1 MPSSDYYDQFSI
13 ITLPFK
19 IPVEPHFLI
28 DWDSISE
35 TFKDFFNRM
44 EMTEQD
50 PRWHAE
56 GNVLKHTKKVCEAL
70 VSYDEYKKLSFMEK
84 ETVFTA
90 AVLHDIGK
98 IKTTVKTTE
107 GISSPNHTS
116 VGAKMAREFIWK
128 NLDIAGIPGYIR
140 WRESVCQ
147 LIKLHGKPPFFWT
160 KASTED
166 DPTKAERFIYQIAV
180 QRQFMP
186 YFSIKLLCLLARA
199 DCDGKIC
206 EDRDDIVASNELF
219 EETAKKLGVYEDK
232 PEFTDDY
239 SRLAYFN
246 KKLVSPGQSLYNPTW
261 GDVIIMCGLPA
272 SGKDWYIKNYYA
284 ELPVISLDDIR
295 ERLKVKPT
303 DDQGK
308 VVNVAMM
315 EAKNYLRLKK
325 SFVWNATNLTA
336 DIREKLVKTFSD
348 YGAFV
353 RIVYKEA
360 SYEEIL
366 KRNKE
371 RDRHVPED
379 VIDKMLQKI
388 ETPRIDEAHD
398 VHWRV
403 F

>member
-1 MPSSDYYDQFSI
+1 MNKGFSFI
-13 ITLPFK
+13 DHKNLPFD
-19 IPVEPHFLI
+19 IPEEPSYDI
-28 DWDSISE
+28 DWIRLRE
-35 TFKDFFNRM
+35 VFPNFFAEM
-44 EMTEQD
+44 EKTEQD

-56 GNVLKHTKKVCEAL
+56 GNVLEHTKRVCKCL
-70 VSYDEYKKLSFMEK
+70 VSYKEYKSLSYMEK
-84 ETVFTA
+84 QTVFTA

-98 IKTTVKTTE
+98 IKTTVKTDE

-116 VGAKMAREFIWK
+116 VGAKMAREFLWK
-128 NLDIAGIPGYIR
+128 NFGLGGIPGFMR

-147 LIKLHGKPPFFWT
+147 LIRLHGKPPFFWT

-166 DPTKAERFIYQIAV
+166 DSIKAERFIYQMAV
-180 QRQFMP
+180 QSELMP
-186 YFSIKLLCLLARA
+186 YFSLKLLCLLARA

-206 EDRDDIVASNELF
+206 EDRDDIIASNELF
-219 EETAKKLGVYEDK
+219 EETAIKLGVYETQ
-232 PEFTDDY
+232 PMFTDDY

-246 KKLVSPGQSLYNPTW
+246 KKIVDTKQSLYNPTW

-284 ELPVISLDDIR
+284 EFPVISLDDIR
-295 ERLKVKPT
+295 ERLKIKPT

-308 VVNVAMM
+308 VVNVAMN
-315 EAKNYLRLKK
+315 EAKQLLRLKK

-360 SYEEIL
+360 LYEEIL

-388 ETPRIDEAHD
+388 EPPRIDEAHD
-398 VHWRV
+398 VNWVV